1 MIVMKTQY
9 IIFVIVFMGLAY
21 SCKRQYEILPSQ
33 SIASVTVI
41 NAIPNSDAIIPVFG
55 TSEALHYFAGAQTVS
70 YGSSQVYSRV
80 SGGSTLYIVQQADT
94 SNVNSKLGLFNG
106 TLQLEGSNIYSFFLA
121 GDTTK
126 ADTLFVK
133 DEIPSYSDS
142 SVGVRFVN
150 LSSNSSAISIN
161 VVGLPSSQG
170 GVNNLPYRGI
180 SKFIQFSASSSVSP
194 DQSYI
199 FEIRNQA
206 NDSVLLT
213 YQWYYTLQRSNTLV
227 ISGLEGD
234 GVPTPLNVFQIN
246 NY

>member
-1 MIVMKTQY
+1 M
-9 IIFVIVFMGLAY
+9 
-21 SCKRQYEILPSQ
+21 
-33 SIASVTVI
+33 VI

-55 TSEALHYFAGAQTVS
+55 TSEPLHYFSGAQTVGYES
-70 YGSSQVYSRV
+70 GQVYSPN
-80 SGGSTLYIVQQADT
+80 SGKNSLYIVQQRDT
-94 SNVNSKLGLFNG
+94 TDINSKLELFNG
-106 TLQLEGSNIYSFFLA
+106 TLQLEGSGIYSFFLA

-126 ADTLFVK
+126 PDTLFVK

-150 LSSNSSAISIN
+150 LSSNSSAISVN
-161 VVGLPSSQG
+161 VLGFPSSQG
-170 GVNNLPYRGI
+170 GVNNLAYRGI
-180 SKFIQFSASSSVSP
+180 SRFIQFSASSNASP
-194 DQSYI
+194 DQSYV

-227 ISGLEGD
+227 ISGFEGD
-234 GVPTPLNVFQIN
+234 GVSTPLTVFPIN